1 MCRGLSELT
10 LICYRKKKICCWRR
24 RSPPYSRRTR
34 TSTPED
40 ATRWLCQGS
49 CSHAL
54 LLPPHRLFF
63 VNFQLGES
71 AGGPSLS
78 GGGGW
83 LLFAWGSGVP
93 RDQLCPETEVAGLI
107 NICLSPSQLS
117 GLHGKAQFR
126 KKEQEA

>member
-1 MCRGLSELT
+1 M
-10 LICYRKKKICCWRR
+10 
-24 RSPPYSRRTR
+24 P
-34 TSTPED
+34 
-40 ATRWLCQGS
+40 
-49 CSHAL
+49 CSSQS
-54 LLPPHRLFF
+54 HRLFF

-71 AGGPSLS
+71 PGGPSLS